1 MSTGWSCCASAPHT
15 ISHQRFPIISYLTV
29 AWAQLPCIKE
39 WGSPQAPLQ
48 LGGCAGQPGAVPE
61 DQQLCSAI
69 QCTPHVYMTAVW
81 NCFSLR
87 YLNTSVVTELTIS
100 DVWQW
105 SCLLAISFTVVVLCL
120 YFCRYMAKWLPAN
133 FAFLS
138 ATYCGVQWGNHTGG
152 ATSCIKYGLTAE
164 VKHSKFHKTVRPRV
178 TWRKDQRGEGIHL
191 VPLMGHQD

>member
-1 MSTGWSCCASAPHT
+1 MSPAPLHQGVRFSSSTTSAGWLRRPAWSCAWGPTAVLCHT
-15 ISHQRFPIISYLTV
+15 VYPTRVRMTV
-29 AWAQLPCIKE
+29 
-39 WGSPQAPLQ
+39 
-48 LGGCAGQPGAVPE
+48 
-61 DQQLCSAI
+61 
-69 QCTPHVYMTAVW
+69 VW

-120 YFCRYMAKWLPAN
+120 YFCRYMAKWLPAH